1 MKFSGKLAAIVA
13 LSLSACST
21 LNSTDLIATGP
32 RFQAFSAAEEYQ
44 LGVAD
49 KIKVQVYGESTI
61 TGDYIVS
68 PEGTIMLPLIGKLEA
83 RGKSIAQLTAE
94 ATQLYGAG
102 FLRNPSVS
110 MQVSEYRPIYVLGE
124 VEKPGQFPFSP
135 GMTVQS
141 AMATAGGYG
150 ARANKKI
157 VFIRSEDGADEE
169 AYEVTPMLRVY
180 PGDTIRVGERYF

>member
-21 LNSTDLIATGP
+21 LSSTDLITTGP
-32 RFQAFSAAEEYQ
+32 RFQAVSATEEYK
-44 LGVAD
+44 LGVGD
-49 KIKVQVYGESTI
+49 ELKVQVYGESTI

-68 PEGTIMLPLIGKLEA
+68 PEGSIMLPLIGKVMA
-83 RGKSIAQLTAE
+83 RGKSVSELTSE
-94 ATQLYGAG
+94 AMRLYGAG
-102 FLRNPSVS
+102 FLREPSVS
-110 MQVSEYRPIYVLGE
+110 MQVSKYRPIYILGE
-124 VEKPGQFPFSP
+124 VGKPGQYSFSP

-141 AMATAGGYG
+141 AMATAEGY
-150 ARANKKI
+150 APRANKKI
-157 VFIRSEDGADEE
+157 VFIRSEDGLDEE